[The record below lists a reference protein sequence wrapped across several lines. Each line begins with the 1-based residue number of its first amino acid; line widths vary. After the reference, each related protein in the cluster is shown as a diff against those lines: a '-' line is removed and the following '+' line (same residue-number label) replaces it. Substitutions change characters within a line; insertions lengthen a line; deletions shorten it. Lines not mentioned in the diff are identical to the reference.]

1 MRPKT
6 YSYLTDNNDENK
18 IAKVARKYF
27 IKWKL
32 KFEDYE
38 NCPEENQFEKEINQL
53 QRNKLDKDSLRENH
67 KEFIRNSRL
76 ISKSRQRFNSKKHN
90 VFTGEISK
98 IVLSVKNDKG
108 IQSIGSIER
117 CTFGTN
123 KEIIHKN

>member
-18 IAKVARKYF
+18 IAKVAKKYF

-38 NCPEENQFEKEINQL
+38 NCLEENQFEKEINQL

-67 KEFIRNSRL
+67 KEFIRNNRL
-76 ISKSRQRFNSKKHN
+76 ISKSRQRFSSKN
-90 VFTGEISK
+90 ITYSLEK
-98 IVLSVKNDKG
+98 IARLYWVLKM
-108 IQSIGSIER
+108 I
-117 CTFGTN
+117 
-123 KEIIHKN
+123 KEYNQLVQ